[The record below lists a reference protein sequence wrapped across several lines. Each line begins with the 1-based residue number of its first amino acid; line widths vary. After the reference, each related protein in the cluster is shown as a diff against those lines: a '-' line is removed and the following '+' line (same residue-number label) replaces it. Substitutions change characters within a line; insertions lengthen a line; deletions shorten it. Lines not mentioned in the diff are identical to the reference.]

1 MLLKQTLLLNMFN
14 EAKTQRITQKKTLQM
29 FDVLTLFA
37 WGQIDGYFIID
48 WKKVLRT
55 NPDKTFKAFLELH
68 KSLLKLN
75 LAWYRQLLKDCNITS
90 LNVCKSTNLEAQM

>member
-1 MLLKQTLLLNMFN
+1 MFN